1 MEHYTA
7 IDPLALILRSDI
19 YVRLTL
25 PDPPPIEVLRENI
38 REALKGMTPEER
50 GRALTHVRTVIN
62 YAQTV
67 ERELAGKQ
75 ATHAA

>member
-1 MEHYTA
+1 MEHFTA

-38 REALKGMTPEER
+38 REALKNMTTDER
-50 GRALTHVRTVIN
+50 NRALVHVRAVQA
-62 YAQTV
+62 YANAV
-67 ERELAGKQ
+67 ERELSGKQ
-75 ATHAA
+75 AHAA